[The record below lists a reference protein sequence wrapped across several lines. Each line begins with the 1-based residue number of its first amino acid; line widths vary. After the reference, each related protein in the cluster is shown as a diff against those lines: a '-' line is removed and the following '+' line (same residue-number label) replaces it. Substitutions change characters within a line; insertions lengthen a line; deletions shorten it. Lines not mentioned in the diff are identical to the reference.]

1 LRPRARRPQLKR
13 DPLGGNAE
21 DTVKVLDRVLGWLL
35 VVGGLLHALGSW
47 TAYRNAPPELLW
59 ALSGSLA
66 ALLLAALNLLRAGRP
81 QDRPLAW
88 VSLGGC
94 LAWIV
99 VSVSFGRVIGNVLD
113 PRAVIH
119 ALNAAALA
127 VMSWRTL
134 VRVSRQVAA

>member
-1 LRPRARRPQLKR
+1 MKL
-13 DPLGGNAE
+13 
-21 DTVKVLDRVLGWLL
+21 LDRVFGWLL
-35 VVGGLLHALGSW
+35 VVGALLHALGSW
-47 TAYRNAPPELLW
+47 MAYRNAPSELLW

-99 VSVSFGRVIGNVLD
+99 VAVSFGRVVGNVLD

-119 ALNAAALA
+119 ALNAALLA
-127 VMSWRTL
+127 VMSGRTL
-134 VRVSRQVAA
+134 VRASRQVAA